1 MIRQPTRQFQPV
13 IVRLN
18 SCADDPAVR
27 ARVGEPASRASAGS
41 DVVKPAYW
49 DDAAREL
56 CRRDAVLKR
65 VIRRHPDVHL
75 QRRGDPFTT
84 LARAIVGQQISVKA
98 AQTIWERMVVATAAD
113 GTPPRLDPARL
124 GRTRLPTLRRCGLS
138 ERKATYVRDLARHF
152 VTGALDPAEWPGL
165 SDEALIERLVDVN
178 GIGRWTA
185 EMFLIFHELR
195 ADVFP
200 VDDIGV
206 QRAIALHYNA
216 GERLT
221 IAAMRE
227 LAQPWQPY
235 RSVATWYLWR
245 SLDPIPVEY

>member
-1 MIRQPTRQFQPV
+1 
-13 IVRLN
+13 
-18 SCADDPAVR
+18 
-27 ARVGEPASRASAGS
+27 
-41 DVVKPAYW
+41 VKPAYW

-56 CRRDAVLKR
+56 GRRDPVLKR
-65 VIRRHPDVHL
+65 VIRDHPGVHL

-84 LARAIVGQQISVKA
+84 LARAIVGQQISVQA
-98 AQTIWERMVVATAAD
+98 AQTIWDRVVAATGAA
-113 GTPPRLDPARL
+113 GSAPRLDPVRV

-138 ERKATYVRDLARHF
+138 ERKAGYVRDLARHF
-152 VTGALDPAEWPGL
+152 TTGTLDPDEWPGL
-165 SDEALIERLVDVN
+165 ADEALIERLVDVK

-206 QRAIALHYNA
+206 QRAIALHYGG
-216 GERLT
+216 GERLPV
-221 IAAMRE
+221 AAMRA
-227 LAQPWQPY
+227 LAAPWQPW

-245 SLDPIPVEY
+245 SLDPVPVEY